1 MLTLGG
7 ISGRF
12 GTERDVTKSAP
23 RVDSENHVVGV
34 ADRGVRSSVVR
45 LPSIVH
51 SNSTTS
57 SATPWSSDP
66 GRRRRLLKWD
76 PIHPPA
82 HPGLVPDLEERHYF
96 EAALAS

>member
-12 GTERDVTKSAP
+12 GTERDVTESAP
-23 RVDSENHVVGV
+23 RVDSENHVVGI
-34 ADRGVRSSVVR
+34 ADRGVRS
-45 LPSIVH
+45 PSCVSHRSCIQT
-51 SNSTTS
+51 STTS

-76 PIHPPA
+76 PTA
-82 HPGLVPDLEERHYF
+82 HPGLLPDLEERHYF